1 MDVEAIF
8 AASAAER
15 HAVADLL
22 DGLDEPALATPSL
35 CEGWDVRTV
44 GAHLASAIT
53 ARVLPFLLSSIRYA
67 SFNKANDEASRR
79 AAQQP
84 VADIVAKLRAH
95 ADSRFSPPGTGPRA
109 PLTDVLV
116 HSGDMRRPLGLPH
129 DPPAER
135 VLFALEFLSGSRT
148 FGFVPR
154 GALRGLRLT
163 ATDIDFTSGSG
174 PDLRGRGADLMM
186 AACGR
191 SSVLAELSGDGR
203 RGAPLTF
210 VVTLLDTGCRCRPT

>member
-1 MDVEAIF
+1 VDVEAIF

-15 HAVADLL
+15 RGVADLL
-22 DGLDEPALATPSL
+22 ESLDEPALATPSL

-44 GAHLASAIT
+44 GAHLATAIT
-53 ARVLPFLLSSIRYA
+53 ARVLPFLLLSIRYG
-67 SFNKANDEASRR
+67 SFNRANDERSRR

-84 VADIVAKLRAH
+84 VADIVATLRTH

-129 DPPAER
+129 EPPAER
-135 VLFALEFLSGSRT
+135 VRTALEFLTGTRT

-154 GALRGLRLT
+154 GALSGLRLVASDIGFT
-163 ATDIDFTSGSG
+163 AGSG
-174 PDLRGRGADLMM
+174 PELHGRGADLMM

-191 SSVLAELSGDGR
+191 NSVLAQLSGDGVEVLR
-203 RGAPLTF
+203 TRLS
-210 VVTLLDTGCRCRPT
+210 

>member
-8 AASAAER
+8 AAAATER
-15 HAVADLL
+15 RGVADLL
-22 DGLDEPALATPSL
+22 ESLDEPALAAPSL

-44 GAHLASAIT
+44 GAHLSAAIT
-53 ARVLPFLLSSIRYA
+53 ARVLPFLLNSIRYG
-67 SFNKANDEASRR
+67 SFNRANDEASRR

-84 VADIVAKLRAH
+84 IADIVAKLRAH

-129 DPPAER
+129 DPPAAR
-135 VLFALEFLSGSRT
+135 VLFSLDFLTGSRT
-148 FGFVPR
+148 VGFVPR

-174 PDLRGRGADLMM
+174 PELRGRGVDLMM

-191 SSVLAELSGDGR
+191 SSVLADLSGDGVEVLR
-203 RGAPLTF
+203 SRLS
-210 VVTLLDTGCRCRPT
+210 

>member
-1 MDVEAIF
+1 MDVEAIY

-15 HAVADLL
+15 RGVADLL
-22 DGLDEPALATPSL
+22 ESLDEPALATPSL

-53 ARVLPFLLSSIRYA
+53 AKVLPFLLLSIRYG
-67 SFNKANDEASRR
+67 SFDRANDESSRR

-84 VADIVAKLRAH
+84 VTDIVASLRAH

-129 DPPAER
+129 DPPADR
-135 VLFALEFLSGSRT
+135 VQTALEFLTGSRT

-154 GALRGLRLT
+154 GALRGLRLVASDIGFT
-163 ATDIDFTSGSG
+163 AGSG
-174 PDLRGRGADLMM
+174 PELHGRGADLMM
-186 AACGR
+186 AVCGR
-191 SSVLAELSGDGR
+191 RSVLAELSGDGIEVLGSR
-203 RGAPLTF
+203 LS
-210 VVTLLDTGCRCRPT
+210 

>member
-1 MDVEAIF
+1 VDVEAIF

-15 HAVADLL
+15 RGVADLL
-22 DGLDEPALATPSL
+22 ESLDDPALATPSL

-53 ARVLPFLLSSIRYA
+53 ARVLPFLLLSIRYGG
-67 SFNKANDEASRR
+67 FDRANDERSRR

-84 VADIVAKLRAH
+84 VADIVATLRTH
-95 ADSRFSPPGTGPRA
+95 ADSRFCPPGTGPRA
-109 PLTDVLV
+109 PLTDALV

-135 VLFALEFLSGSRT
+135 VQTALEFLTGTRT

-154 GALRGLRLT
+154 GALSGLRLV
-163 ATDIDFTSGSG
+163 ASDIGFAAGSG
-174 PDLRGRGADLMM
+174 PELHGRGADLMM

-191 SSVLAELSGDGR
+191 KSVLAQLSGDGVEVLR
-203 RGAPLTF
+203 TRLS
-210 VVTLLDTGCRCRPT
+210 

>member
-15 HAVADLL
+15 RGVADLL
-22 DGLDEPALATPSL
+22 ESLDDPALATPSL

-53 ARVLPFLLSSIRYA
+53 ARVLPFVLLSIRYG
-67 SFNKANDEASRR
+67 SFNRANDERSRR

-84 VADIVAKLRAH
+84 VADIVATLRTH
-95 ADSRFSPPGTGPRA
+95 AESRFSPPGTGPRA

-135 VLFALEFLSGSRT
+135 VQTALEFLTGTRT

-154 GALRGLRLT
+154 GALVGLRLV
-163 ATDIDFTSGSG
+163 ASDMGFAAGSG
-174 PDLRGRGADLMM
+174 PELHGRGADLMM

-191 SSVLAELSGDGR
+191 SSVLGQLSGDGVEVLR
-203 RGAPLTF
+203 TRLS
-210 VVTLLDTGCRCRPT
+210 